1 MRPVCTEI
9 GVSPPRIFGII
20 GLARNSPQNP
30 DTRELNWPNFDF
42 VVCRDRY
49 DLRLPHLSRFSNRG
63 PLRTQIPRSSS
74 QRGPSCAW
82 WKSIMPRRPPSPLRC
97 RIPAVHHDQLL
108 SKVCV
113 TWRQAKSQFGFLKY
127 WSESESAVTA
137 ALVRCK
143 PRRMTYKHVRAAS
156 RPTLAKNA
164 RMGHPQWE
172 WRYTDI
178 TEDGP
183 SANAQQFSAVASPRC
198 LVLSGR
204 ELLPY
209 RP

>member
-9 GVSPPRIFGII
+9 GVSSPPRIFGII

-82 WKSIMPRRPPSPLRC
+82 WEVDHASTPSIATTVPDTCSSSRPAVIKGVRHLAAGKVAIWFLKILERIRKRCHRRPGAVQAASYDIQTCTRSIASHPCKERKDGA
-97 RIPAVHHDQLL
+97 PAVGMALHRHHGR
-108 SKVCV
+108 
-113 TWRQAKSQFGFLKY
+113 WAIRQRS
-127 WSESESAVTA
+127 T
-137 ALVRCK
+137 
-143 PRRMTYKHVRAAS
+143 
-156 RPTLAKNA
+156 
-164 RMGHPQWE
+164 
-172 WRYTDI
+172 I
-178 TEDGP
+178 
-183 SANAQQFSAVASPRC
+183 
-198 LVLSGR
+198 
-204 ELLPY
+204 
-209 RP
+209 